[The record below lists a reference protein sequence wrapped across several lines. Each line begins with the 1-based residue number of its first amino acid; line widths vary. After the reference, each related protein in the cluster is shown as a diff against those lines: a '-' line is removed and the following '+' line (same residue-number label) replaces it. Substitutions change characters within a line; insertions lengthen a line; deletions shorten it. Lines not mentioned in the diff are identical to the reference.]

1 MKDYKQWN
9 KEWNWIKYLNWLLK
23 YVKEKNLDGN
33 TLLVKKIHL
42 KLYRSLLFNY
52 LKLRID
58 LHIAI
63 TTQQLR
69 RKMKMCFFCSCA
81 FAMLL
86 TLLFH
91 MSSQYYSL
99 LLSRVFHNAASKEII
114 AFSPSQ
120 PSRVKLVRTGSS

>member
-1 MKDYKQWN
+1 MKLN
-9 KEWNWIKYLNWLLK
+9 KVFELTFKIREGKKSRWKYI
-23 YVKEKNLDGN
+23 
-33 TLLVKKIHL
+33 TCKKIHS

-63 TTQQLR
+63 TMQQLR

>member
-1 MKDYKQWN
+1 MKLN
-9 KEWNWIKYLNWLLK
+9 KVFELTFKIR
-23 YVKEKNLDGN
+23 EGKNLDGN

-91 MSSQYYSL
+91 VSSQYYSL
-99 LLSRVFHNAASKEII
+99 LLSRVFHNAASKEMI